1 MQIKRDYTQPFFRQ
15 PKRRR
20 IRNLF
25 FLAALLAL
33 LIAALSWQWDQL
45 AATVSSLGAPPPTPT
60 PRPSQRAARA
70 AQLIIENELLAA
82 EAELALAVAERP
94 RSIAYLYAHGSLLI
108 ELERYAEALELG
120 AAITDLDA
128 RDARG
133 FALQAAALT
142 WRGQAALAI
151 PIALSGLELNPRFTP
166 LHAALARAYVDTDR
180 WTEALEAG
188 ERGLSVNPDDAD
200 LIRAYAYAL
209 QSVGSYNDAINH
221 LQRAIELRPTY
232 LPTHMELAGLYLA
245 RDENSSAI
253 DLYNRVLSIDPRNAR
268 GLLRLCLAY
277 RKVGEFARA
286 LGFCQDS
293 VDNNPSDAA
302 ALFQLGLLHYR
313 ERQFNESR
321 AAFQDCLTHDDG
333 AYDLSCRYRLGLS
346 HYYTGDCTR
355 GWSLLRESL
364 AMAQANGDEAT
375 TRNVL
380 QGLAAIESD
389 PNCVEDAAA
398 PVDLGE

>member
-15 PKRRR
+15 PRCRRL
-20 IRNLF
+20 RNLLF
-25 FLAALLAL
+25 VAVLLAL
-33 LIAALSWQWDQL
+33 LISAFVWQWDL
-45 AATVSSLGAPPPTPT
+45 FAATVASLGAPPPTPT
-60 PRPSQRAARA
+60 PRPNQRAAYA
-70 AQLIIENELLAA
+70 AQLVIENDLLAA
-82 EAELALAVAERP
+82 EAELAKSVAERP
-94 RSIAYLYAHGSLLI
+94 RSIAFLYAHGGLLI
-108 ELERYAEALELG
+108 ELERYDEALEIG

-128 RDARG
+128 RDERG
-133 FALQAAALT
+133 FALQATALT
-142 WRGQAALAI
+142 WQGQPALAI
-151 PIALSGLELNPRFTP
+151 PIALSGLELNPRYTP
-166 LHAALARAYVDTDR
+166 LHAALTRAYVDTDR
-180 WTEALEAG
+180 WTEALETG

-200 LIRAYAYAL
+200 LIRAYAYVL
-209 QSVGSYNDAINH
+209 QSVGSYNEAINY

-232 LPTHMELAGLYLA
+232 LPTHFELAGLYLA

-268 GLLRLCLAY
+268 GMLRLCLAY

-286 LGFCQDS
+286 LGFCKDS
-293 VDNNPSDAA
+293 VENEPSDPAA
-302 ALFQLGLLHYR
+302 QFQLGLLHYR

-321 AAFQDCLTHDDG
+321 AAFQQCLAHDDG
-333 AYDLSCRYRLGLS
+333 SYDLSCRYRLGLS

-364 AMAQANGDEAT
+364 ALAQANGDEAT

-389 PNCVEDAAA
+389 PACVDDAAA
-398 PVDLGE
+398 PVDLDE

>member
-20 IRNLF
+20 LRNLLF
-25 FLAALLAL
+25 VAVLLAL
-33 LIAALSWQWDQL
+33 LISGFIWQWDL
-45 AATVSSLGAPPPTPT
+45 FAATVASLGASPPTPT
-60 PRPSQRAARA
+60 PRPNQRAAYA
-70 AQLIIENELLAA
+70 AQLVIENDLLAA
-82 EAELALAVAERP
+82 EAELARAVAERP
-94 RSIAYLYAHGSLLI
+94 RSIAFLYAHGDLLI
-108 ELERYAEALELG
+108 ELERYDEALEIG

-128 RDARG
+128 RDERG
-133 FALQAAALT
+133 FALQATALT
-142 WRGQAALAI
+142 WQGQPALAI
-151 PIALSGLELNPRFTP
+151 PIALSGLELNPRYTP
-166 LHAALARAYVDTDR
+166 LHAALTRAYVDTDR
-180 WTEALEAG
+180 WTEALETG

-209 QSVGSYNDAINH
+209 QSVGSYNDAIQH

-232 LPTHMELAGLYLA
+232 LPTHFELAGLYLA

-268 GLLRLCLAY
+268 GMLRLCLAY

-286 LGFCQDS
+286 LGFCKDS
-293 VDNNPSDAA
+293 VENNPSDPAA
-302 ALFQLGLLHYR
+302 QFQLGLLHYR

-321 AAFQDCLTHDDG
+321 AAFQQCLAHDDG
-333 AYDLSCRYRLGLS
+333 IYDLSCRYRLGLS

-364 AMAQANGDEAT
+364 ALAQANGDEAT

-389 PNCVEDAAA
+389 PACVDDAAA
-398 PVDLGE
+398 PVDLDK

>member
-20 IRNLF
+20 IRNL
-25 FLAALLAL
+25 LLIAALLAL
-33 LIAALSWQWDQL
+33 LTSAIIWQWDSL
-45 AATVSSLGAPPPTPT
+45 AATVASLGAPPPSPT

-70 AQLIIENELLAA
+70 AQLVIDNELLAA

-94 RSIAYLYAHGSLLI
+94 RSIAYLYAQGMLLI
-108 ELERYAEALELG
+108 ELDRYAEALELG

-128 RDARG
+128 RDERG
-133 FALQAAALT
+133 FSLQAAALT
-142 WRGQAALAI
+142 WRGQPALAI

-166 LHAALARAYVDTDR
+166 LHAALTRAYVNTDR
-180 WTEALEAG
+180 WTEALETG
-188 ERGLSVNPDDAD
+188 ERGLSVNPDDPD

-209 QSVGSYNDAINH
+209 QSVGSHEDAINH

-232 LPTHMELAGLYLA
+232 LPTHFELAGLYLA

-268 GLLRLCLAY
+268 GMLRLCLAY

-286 LGFCQDS
+286 LGFCKDS
-293 VDNNPSDAA
+293 VDNEPTDAA
-302 ALFQLGLLHYR
+302 AQFQLGLLYYR

-321 AAFQDCLTHDDG
+321 AAFQLCLTHDDG
-333 AYDLSCRYRLGLS
+333 VYDLSCRYRLGLS

-364 AMAQANGDEAT
+364 ALAQANGDEAT

-389 PNCVEDAAA
+389 PNCVDDAAA
-398 PVDLGE
+398 PVDLE

>member
-15 PKRRR
+15 PRRR
-20 IRNLF
+20 RLRSLLF
-25 FLAALLAL
+25 VAVLLAL
-33 LIAALSWQWDQL
+33 LITAFIWQWDL
-45 AATVSSLGAPPPTPT
+45 FAATVTSLGAPPPTPT

-70 AQLIIENELLAA
+70 TQLIIENDLLAA
-82 EAELALAVAERP
+82 EAELARAVAERP
-94 RSIAYLYAHGSLLI
+94 RSIAFLYAHGSLLI
-108 ELERYAEALELG
+108 ELERYDEALELG

-128 RDARG
+128 RDERG

-142 WRGQAALAI
+142 WQGQPALAI
-151 PIALSGLELNPRFTP
+151 PIALSGLELNPRYTP
-166 LHAALARAYVDTDR
+166 LHAALTRAYVDTDR
-180 WTEALEAG
+180 WTEALETG

-209 QSVGSYNDAINH
+209 QSVGSYNEAINY

-232 LPTHMELAGLYLA
+232 LPTHFELAGLFLA

-268 GLLRLCLAY
+268 GMLRLCLAY

-286 LGFCQDS
+286 LGFCKDS
-293 VDNNPSDAA
+293 VENNPSDPAA
-302 ALFQLGLLHYR
+302 QFQLGLLHYR

-321 AAFQDCLTHDDG
+321 AAFQQCLTHDDG
-333 AYDLSCRYRLGLS
+333 IYDLSCRYRLGLS

-364 AMAQANGDEAT
+364 ALAQANGDEAT

-389 PNCVEDAAA
+389 PACVDDAAA

>member
-20 IRNLF
+20 LRNLLF
-25 FLAALLAL
+25 AAVLLAL
-33 LIAALSWQWDQL
+33 LISAFIWQWDL
-45 AATVSSLGAPPPTPT
+45 FAATVASLGASPPTPT
-60 PRPSQRAARA
+60 PRPNQRAAYA
-70 AQLIIENELLAA
+70 AQLVIENDLLAA
-82 EAELALAVAERP
+82 EAELARAVAERP
-94 RSIAYLYAHGSLLI
+94 RSIAFLYAHGGLLI
-108 ELERYAEALELG
+108 ELERYDEALEIG

-128 RDARG
+128 RDERG
-133 FALQAAALT
+133 FALQATALT
-142 WRGQAALAI
+142 WQGQPALAI
-151 PIALSGLELNPRFTP
+151 PIALSGLELNPRYTP
-166 LHAALARAYVDTDR
+166 LHAALTRAYVDTDR
-180 WTEALEAG
+180 WTEALETG

-209 QSVGSYNDAINH
+209 QSVGSYNDAIQH

-232 LPTHMELAGLYLA
+232 LPTHFELAGLYLA

-268 GLLRLCLAY
+268 GMLRLCLAY

-286 LGFCQDS
+286 LGFCKDS
-293 VDNNPSDAA
+293 VENDSSDPAA
-302 ALFQLGLLHYR
+302 QFQLGLLHYR

-321 AAFQDCLTHDDG
+321 AAFQQCLAHDDG
-333 AYDLSCRYRLGLS
+333 SYDLSCRYRLGLS

-364 AMAQANGDEAT
+364 ALAQANGDEAT

-389 PNCVEDAAA
+389 PVCVDDAAA
-398 PVDLGE
+398 PVDLDK

>member
-20 IRNLF
+20 TRNLLIF
-25 FLAALLAL
+25 AVLLAL
-33 LIAALSWQWDQL
+33 LITAFIWQWDL
-45 AATVSSLGAPPPTPT
+45 FAATVTSLGAPPPTAT

-70 AQLIIENELLAA
+70 TQLIIENDLLAA
-82 EAELALAVAERP
+82 EAELARAVAERP
-94 RSIAYLYAHGSLLI
+94 RSIAFLYAHGGLLI

-128 RDARG
+128 RDERG

-142 WRGQAALAI
+142 WQGQPALAI
-151 PIALSGLELNPRFTP
+151 PIALSGLELNPRYTP
-166 LHAALARAYVDTDR
+166 LHAALTRAYVDTDR
-180 WTEALEAG
+180 WTEALDTG

-209 QSVGSYNDAINH
+209 QSVGSYNEAINY

-232 LPTHMELAGLYLA
+232 LPTHFELAGLFLA

-268 GLLRLCLAY
+268 GMLRLCLAY

-286 LGFCQDS
+286 LGFCKDS
-293 VDNNPSDAA
+293 VENDPSDPAA
-302 ALFQLGLLHYR
+302 QFQLGLLHYR
-313 ERQFNESR
+313 ERQFNESLV
-321 AAFQDCLTHDDG
+321 AFQQCLAHDVG
-333 AYDLSCRYRLGLS
+333 IYDLSCRYRLGLS

-389 PNCVEDAAA
+389 PACVDDAAE
-398 PVDLGE
+398 PVDLDE

>member
-1 MQIKRDYTQPFFRQ
+1 RDYTQPFFRQ
-15 PKRRR
+15 TNRRR
-20 IRNLF
+20 NRNLF
-25 FLAALLAL
+25 IVAVLLTLLVGALV
-33 LIAALSWQWDQL
+33 WQWDAL
-45 AATVSSLGAPPPTPT
+45 TASLSSLGSPPPTPT

-70 AQLIIENELLAA
+70 TQLITDNELLAA
-82 EAELALAVAERP
+82 EAELAQAVAERP
-94 RSIAYLYAHGSLLI
+94 RSIAYLYEHGRLLI
-108 ELERYAEALELG
+108 ELERYTEALELG
-120 AAITDLDA
+120 ATITNLDA
-128 RDARG
+128 RDERG

-142 WRGQAALAI
+142 WQGQAPLAI

-166 LHAALARAYVDTDR
+166 LHAALTRAYVDTDR
-180 WTEALEAG
+180 WTEALETG
-188 ERGLSVNPDDAD
+188 ERGLSVSPDDAD
-200 LIRAYAYAL
+200 LLRAYAYAL
-209 QSVGSYNDAINH
+209 QSVGAYEEAISH

-232 LPTHMELAGLYLA
+232 LPTQLELAGLYLA

-253 DLYNRVLSIDPRNAR
+253 DLYNRILSIDPRHAR

-286 LGFCQDS
+286 LGFCKDS
-293 VDNNPSDAA
+293 VENDPSAA
-302 ALFQLGLLHYR
+302 AAQFQLGLLHYR

-364 AMAQANGDEAT
+364 ALAQANGDVAT

-389 PNCVEDAAA
+389 PACIDDAAA
-398 PVDLGE
+398 PVTFQE